1 VRKDLRFIAIAPWRG
16 VRSQHT
22 SGDYPH
28 LLLISDLGDLPIL
41 TPEFVLDAIW
51 VVFVVYDRILR
62 L

>member
-1 VRKDLRFIAIAPWRG
+1 